1 MSDKKED
8 LTHSA
13 GNQVALFE
21 TQAVRRTWY
30 NDEWWFAIVD
40 VVAALT
46 DSVQPEGYIKDLRKR
61 DNELAKG
68 WGQIASPLRLDTSGG
83 VQLVNCANM
92 EGVLRVIQSI
102 PSAKA
107 EPFKR
112 WLAQVGYERIQ
123 EIDSAGGA
131 SFGNL
136 NEDERRLMLR
146 SELSVHNKHLAAA
159 AQQAG
164 VETPI
169 EYAVFQDHGY
179 KGLYG
184 GKGAKD
190 IQKHKGLK
198 KSQKIL
204 DHMGS
209 TELAAN
215 LFRATQTEEKLK
227 RDQIRGK
234 QAANKTH
241 FEVGSKVRQTI
252 AELGGTMPEAL
263 PTPEKSI
270 KQLERAQ
277 LRLEKKDGEGDD

>member
-1 MSDKKED
+1 MSEKKDELIASD
-8 LTHSA
+8 TK
-13 GNQVALFE
+13 QVALFE
-21 TQAVRRTWY
+21 TQAVRRTWH

-46 DSVQPEGYIKDLRKR
+46 DSVQPEGYLKDLRKR
-61 DNELAKG
+61 DSELAKG
-68 WGQIASPLRLDTSGG
+68 WGQIATPLRLETSGG
-83 VQLVNCANM
+83 AQQVNCANM

-123 EIDSAGGA
+123 EADAAAEA
-131 SFGNL
+131 SFGKL
-136 NEDERRLMLR
+136 SEDERRLMLR
-146 SELSVHNKHLAAA
+146 NELSVHNKQLAAA

-227 RDQIRGK
+227 REQIRGK
-234 QAANKTH
+234 QAANRTH

-252 AELGGTMPEAL
+252 EELGGTMPENL

-270 KQLERAQ
+270 KQLEREQ
-277 LRLEKKDGEGDD
+277 LKLEKKDGDE